1 MLEGTDETAA
11 RWDVHPLARLTALFE
26 ECAAAVPDEA
36 GNLLVV
42 SDAQGVLLWIQGDP
56 RVRHDAADS
65 MNFAEGTLW
74 SEGGTGTNAIGTALA
89 ADHAVQVFAAEHFN
103 EVVQAW
109 TCAAAPIH
117 DPETGELLGVV
128 DLTSRMSRVH
138 PYSLALA
145 VSTARAAEAQLSTEM
160 HLRDIRLRARYEQ
173 RVTQG
178 PDARA
183 LVTPRGRVLM
193 QHPHPWLARHRGGAA
208 AARRRGA
215 RAAER
220 RVRVRRAGRRRRRV
234 RRAHARRAHVAAPA
248 ACCA

>member
-1 MLEGTDETAA
+1 MENPWIAIDATTAPPERAREVRAAWERFVGAGDAPSVRTPIADSWQRSHDAGVDPSSARIAPVLEDTDETAA
-11 RWDVHPLARLTALFE
+11 RWDVHPLARLTELFE
-26 ECAAAVPDEA
+26 ECVAAVPDEA

-42 SDAQGVLLWIQGDP
+42 SDEQGVLLWIQGDP
-56 RVRHDAADS
+56 RIRHDAADA

-145 VSTARAAEAQLSTEM
+145 VSTARAAEAQLRVDM
-160 HLRDIRLRARYEQ
+160 HDRDTRLRARYEQ
-173 RVTQG
+173 RVKQG
-178 PDARA
+178 KI
-183 LVTPRGRVLM
+183 G
-193 QHPHPWLARHRGGAA
+193 
-208 AARRRGA
+208 
-215 RAAER
+215 
-220 RVRVRRAGRRRRRV
+220 
-234 RRAHARRAHVAAPA
+234 RAHV
-248 ACCA
+248 